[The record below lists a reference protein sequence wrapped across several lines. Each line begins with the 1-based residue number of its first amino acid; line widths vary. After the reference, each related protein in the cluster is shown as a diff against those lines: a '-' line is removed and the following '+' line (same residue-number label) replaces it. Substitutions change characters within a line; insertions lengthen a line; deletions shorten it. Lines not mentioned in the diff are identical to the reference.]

1 MFTVTE
7 YDQWLK
13 KKDLVLL
20 LVLVFEAQG
29 LMLHIIC
36 HDILSMFFKKNSNI
50 FNMLKKKQ
58 VILQLRAL
66 RVTRVCVAAVTVRR
80 YRETGL
86 HL

>member
-1 MFTVTE
+1 MAK
-7 YDQWLK
+7 K

-36 HDILSMFFKKNSNI
+36 HDILSMFFKKNPNI
-50 FNMLKKKQ
+50 FNMLKK
-58 VILQLRAL
+58 
-66 RVTRVCVAAVTVRR
+66 TRSSFNSELSESHVCVAAVTVRR